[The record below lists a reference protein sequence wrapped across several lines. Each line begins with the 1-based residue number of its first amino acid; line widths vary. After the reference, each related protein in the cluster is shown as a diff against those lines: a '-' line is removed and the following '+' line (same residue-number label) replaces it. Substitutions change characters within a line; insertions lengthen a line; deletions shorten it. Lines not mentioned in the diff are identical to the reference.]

1 MRINKLLVNLA
12 FSMLFSS
19 GVTIAA
25 DYDKGMHAYNS
36 GDFKTALAEWTP
48 IAEQGD
54 ARAQATLGIMYGN
67 GDGVPQNDKIAV
79 YWYAKAAEQGHAK
92 AQYHLGLS
100 YSYGQGVPQNDKTA
114 VKWYAKA
121 AAQGLAGA
129 QNSLGGMYQDG
140 DGVLEDDN
148 TAVKWYTKSAEQ
160 GDADGQLYLGI
171 MYFGALSDT
180 RRAYMWLKLS
190 SYNGNEKA
198 GEITN
203 IVAKEMTP
211 ADISKAQDMSS
222 RCLESNYTDC

>member
-1 MRINKLLVNLA
+1 MRINKLLVNFA

-79 YWYAKAAEQGHAK
+79 YWYAKAAEQG
-92 AQYHLGLS
+92 
-100 YSYGQGVPQNDKTA
+100 
-114 VKWYAKA
+114 
-121 AAQGLAGA
+121 LAGA

-140 DGVLEDDN
+140 DGVLEDDK